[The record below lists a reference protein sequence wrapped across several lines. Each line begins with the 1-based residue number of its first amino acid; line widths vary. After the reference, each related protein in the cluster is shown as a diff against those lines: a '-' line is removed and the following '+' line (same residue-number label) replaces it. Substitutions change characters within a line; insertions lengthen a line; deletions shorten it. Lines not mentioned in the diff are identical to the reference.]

1 MQSRMGLGL
10 ASIVP
15 SPLKTCW
22 SSFVLGPSS
31 VSHRITGRPRFRYIM
46 QGNTARPAARSYLVP
61 YSVLAMVFLH
71 FALVA
76 SLVVLSSLGS
86 ARAASFA
93 ERLTGLSLPARDVL
107 KRATPAA
114 PRFVVYSDEYVSARP
129 TAANIDVSQPV
140 VERAPVDMRT

>member
-1 MQSRMGLGL
+1 
-10 ASIVP
+10 
-15 SPLKTCW
+15 
-22 SSFVLGPSS
+22 
-31 VSHRITGRPRFRYIM
+31 
-46 QGNTARPAARSYLVP
+46 
-61 YSVLAMVFLH
+61 MVFLH